1 MDRSVDAATVPNA
14 FDLTGRVA
22 IVTGSGSGIGLG
34 ISQVLAA
41 AGALVV
47 CADVNGATADAA
59 AQTIGL
65 AGHEARAAALDV
77 SRRSDVVDLVRST
90 VSEHGRLDI
99 MCNNAGVIGPE
110 VPAIDLTEEAL
121 DGLLAVN
128 LKGVLF
134 GSQEAAKVMTDQGRG
149 SIVNTASAAIDSPTP
164 SLLAYGISKVGIVQI
179 SRSLAAELGPRGVR
193 VNVIA
198 PGLVETNITRRH
210 YTNDDGTTDEARR
223 DATLSAMR
231 EYAPLKTLGTPEDM
245 GLAAL
250 FLASDASRFITGQIM
265 RPNGGTA
272 MPW

>member
-22 IVTGSGSGIGLG
+22 IVTGAGSGIGLG

-47 CADVNGATADAA
+47 CADVNGVAADAA
-59 AQTIGL
+59 AKTIGL
-65 AGHEARAAALDV
+65 AGHDARAATLDV
-77 SRRSDVVDLVRST
+77 SRRPDVTDLVRST
-90 VSEHGRLDI
+90 ASEHGRLDI

-134 GSQEAAKVMTDQGRG
+134 GSQEAAKVMINQGRG

-179 SRSLAAELGPRGVR
+179 SRSLAAEVGPRGVR

-250 FLASDASRFITGQIM
+250 FLASDASRFITGQIV

>member
-1 MDRSVDAATVPNA
+1 MDAVTPADA

-22 IVTGSGSGIGLG
+22 IVTGAGSGIGLG
-34 ISQVLAA
+34 IAQALAA

-47 CADVNGATADAA
+47 CADVNSATADAA
-59 AQTIGL
+59 AETIKA
-65 AGHEARAAALDV
+65 AGRLARAAAVDV
-77 SRRSDVVDLVRST
+77 SRRPEVTGLVSST

-110 VPAIDLTEEAL
+110 VPAIDLTEDAL
-121 DGLLAVN
+121 DRLLAVN
-128 LKGVLF
+128 LKGVLS
-134 GSQEAAKVMTDQGRG
+134 GSQEAAKVMIKQGHG

-179 SRSLAAELGPRGVR
+179 SRSLAAELGPSGIR

-210 YTNDDGTTDEARR
+210 YTNQDGTIDEARR
-223 DATLSAMR
+223 ETTLTAMR
-231 EYAPLKTLGTPEDM
+231 GYAPLKTLGTAQDL

-250 FLASDASRFITGQIM
+250 FLASDASRFITGQIL
-265 RPNGGTA
+265 RANGGTA